1 MHSNEGA
8 QRTGRAARR
17 SERIMEIKRFFDEH
31 GNLPTLLSDK
41 RLSKFCS
48 NLRHEYKHKKDRLS
62 PQDLDILD
70 EIGFWV
76 NKKTTSAT
84 SYELKLYFEEHGHFD
99 VAKSENARLAAFVRR
114 VRYAYHNRDAGG
126 NGTAWKFSGETVSE
140 LESIG
145 FTWAFTHRAAPQAA
159 RQSFE
164 SRIEDLKK
172 YKQKHGHLDILRG
185 EDQSL
190 FDFCNNVRY
199 GRKCPSKGMKITDDR
214 AKALDEIGF
223 PWKASRNESNT
234 TVNKNSGR
242 TMKSFESRL
251 KDLRQYKQQY
261 GHLNVTREE
270 DQSLFFYCSNVRY
283 GRNHPD
289 KGMKI
294 TDERVK
300 ALDEIGF
307 PWEVS
312 RKVARKFPTRRRQMK
327 SSEATE
333 ARFEDRLEDLRQ
345 YKQQHGHLNVKI
357 DENKSLYYFCRNVR
371 SGRSHFD
378 RGINGRGIKITD
390 ERVKALDEIGF
401 PWKGI
406 CVIGA
411 EVTSF
416 EERLDE
422 LRKYKHRHGHTN
434 VRWADDISLAAFCSK
449 LRFARKT
456 KKFQFDPTD
465 AKIAALDSIGFDWFG
480 A

>member
-114 VRYAYHNRDAGG
+114 VRYAYHNDAGG